1 MGHRK
6 FVLSPTA
13 GVDEAPLH
21 GIRHQIRLLD
31 LEQLARRR
39 KGGQLWKRTTQ
50 CFIASWPPPAPV
62 APSRRSSR
70 PLPKARGWTSVAFA
84 GPRADILKDLNF
96 VKEQDVAARRAI
108 IAQQEAGEAP
118 AATEGVP
125 RVLSKLVSLPRA
137 ALLPCAEPHAPLR
150 LALVAQQLS
159 L

>member
-1 MGHRK
+1 MEADYA
-6 FVLSPTA
+6 VLYRLVAATGA
-13 GVDEAPLH
+13 GGAV
-21 GIRHQIRLLD
+21 
-31 LEQLARRR
+31 
-39 KGGQLWKRTTQ
+39 
-50 CFIASWPPPAPV
+50 
-62 APSRRSSR
+62 
-70 PLPKARGWTSVAFA
+70 TSVLTAA
-84 GPRADILKDLNF
+84 AEGAWVDQRRLCWSTRRHLNF

-125 RVLSKLVSLPRA
+125 RVLSKLVSLPRS